1 MNERGR
7 HRLLGAAF
15 LAAMA
20 GIIVPILF
28 DGAGVP
34 DIAPHAYAPMPSQ
47 PMPAPVAPMA
57 TDGPEWAFVDEVRK
71 LESEAG
77 FGPEIDGARTKLGQ
91 PVQQEAD
98 AGSGASEQP
107 WVIQVA
113 TFGDAENARKL
124 EERLMADG
132 LHAFATDVRM
142 ADGREFV
149 RVSVGPILDVTE
161 ARRLQDE
168 LTRRFQVQAV
178 LKRFAL

>member
-15 LAAMA
+15 VVAMA

-34 DIAPHAYAPMPSQ
+34 DIAPHTYAPMPSE
-47 PMPAPVAPMA
+47 PLPAPVAPMA
-57 TDGPEWAFVDEVRK
+57 TDGPDWAFVDEVRK

-77 FGPEIDGARTKLGQ
+77 FGPEVDGARTKLGQ

-98 AGSGASEQP
+98 ASSAPEQP

-113 TFGDAENARKL
+113 TFGEAENARKL
-124 EERLMADG
+124 KERLMADG
-132 LHAFATDVRM
+132 FHAFVTDVRM
-142 ADGREFV
+142 EDGREFV
-149 RVSVGPILDVTE
+149 RVSVGPILDATE
-161 ARRLQDE
+161 AKRLQDD
-168 LTRRFQVQAV
+168 LARRFQVKAV